1 MSKGKALIAATL
13 TVSVAAATM
22 VMVYAQQKSKAPT
35 LTPLDYIEIQQLV
48 ARYAYALDTGA
59 LDGTGSVYAGLF
71 TPDGVFVGGSSGRVA
86 KGREQLAALARVAP
100 GGTRG
105 PLTVGHFIVNHV
117 IEPSPE
123 GAIGKQYLAY
133 LIFGDEG
140 QGGSINLGGHYE
152 DIYAKTADGW
162 RFKRR
167 EFIPSKSGPQGTQTP
182 PPR

>member
-1 MSKGKALIAATL
+1 MSLKGLLATTL
-13 TVSVAAATM
+13 TVAVAATAIAM
-22 VMVYAQQKSKAPT
+22 VRAQQKTSAPA
-35 LTPLDYIEIQQLV
+35 LTPLDYIELQQLV

-59 LDGTGSVYAGLF
+59 NDGTGSVYASLF
-71 TPDGVFVGGSSGRVA
+71 TPDGVFVGGASGRVA

-105 PLTVGHFIVNHV
+105 PLTVGHYIVNHV

-133 LIFGDEG
+133 LTFGDEG

-162 RFKRR
+162 RFRRR
-167 EFIPSKSGPQGTQTP
+167 EFIPSKSGPQGTQSP
-182 PPR
+182 AVR